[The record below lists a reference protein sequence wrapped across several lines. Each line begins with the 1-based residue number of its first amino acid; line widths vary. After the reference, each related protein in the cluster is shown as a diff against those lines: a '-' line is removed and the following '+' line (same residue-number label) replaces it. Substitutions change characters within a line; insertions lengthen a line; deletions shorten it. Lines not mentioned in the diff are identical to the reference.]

1 MIITTILKYWKQI
14 LVALIILIL
23 GATSSIFYIDNKNL
37 NIKLETSKSNE
48 KAYIAENDSLK
59 NQNRVFQTSI
69 RQYRQS
75 NDSIDR
81 KLKDTQKKLGIKD
94 SKIISMQ
101 YYIDKFLKTDTV
113 VFKDTVLA
121 KGVDI
126 DTIIGDRHYTLNLH
140 LKYPN
145 KVTTKV
151 GFINEKEVFVTTKK
165 ETIDPPYKFF
175 LWRWFQK
182 KQEIAI
188 VDIYDSNPYLE
199 KGKSR
204 FVQVVKKK

>member
-14 LVALIILIL
+14 LVVLIILIL
-23 GATSSIFYIDNKNL
+23 GTTSSIFYINNKDL

-59 NQNRVFQTSI
+59 NQNRVFQISI

-75 NDSIDR
+75 NDSID
-81 KLKDTQKKLGIKD
+81 KELKNTQKKLGIKD

-113 VFKDTVLA
+113 KFKDTVLV

-126 DTIIGDRHYTLNLH
+126 DTIVGDKYYTLNLH

-145 KVTTKV
+145 KITTKI
-151 GFINEKEVFVTTKK
+151 GFINEKEVFVSTKK

-182 KQEIAI
+182 KQEVAV

-204 FVQVVKKK
+204 FIQVIKK

>member
-37 NIKLETSKSNE
+37 NIKLEISKSNE

-59 NQNRVFQTSI
+59 SQNRVFQTSI

-75 NDSIDR
+75 NDSIDK
-81 KLKDTQKKLGIKD
+81 KLKATQKKLGIKD

-113 VFKDTVLA
+113 VFKDTVLV

-126 DTIIGDRHYTLNLH
+126 DTIIGDKHYTLNLH

-145 KVTTKV
+145 KITTKV
-151 GFINEKEVFVTTKK
+151 GFINEKEVFVTTKR

-204 FVQVVKKK
+204 FVQVVK

>member
-1 MIITTILKYWKQI
+1 MIFKLLTRYWKHLIGAVIVIASIICNI
-14 LVALIILIL
+14 LFFNI
-23 GATSSIFYIDNKNL
+23 NKQLNL
-37 NIKLETSKSNE
+37 EFKISKANE
-48 KAYIAENDSLK
+48 KAYIAENDLIK

-75 NDSIDR
+75 NDSIDK

-94 SKIISMQ
+94 NKIISMQ
-101 YYIDKFLKTDTV
+101 YYIDKFLRTDTV
-113 VFKDTVLA
+113 IFKDTVLA

-126 DTIIGDRHYTLNLH
+126 DTIVGDKHYTLNIH

-145 KVTTKV
+145 KITTKV
-151 GFINEKEVFVTTKK
+151 EFVNEKEVFVTIKK

-182 KQEIAI
+182 KQEVAI
-188 VDIYDSNPYLE
+188 VDINDSNPYLV
-199 KGKSR
+199 KGKAR
-204 FVQVVKKK
+204 FVQVVK

>member
-1 MIITTILKYWKQI
+1 MIFKLLTRYWKHLIGAVIVIASIICNI
-14 LVALIILIL
+14 LFFNI
-23 GATSSIFYIDNKNL
+23 NKQLNL
-37 NIKLETSKSNE
+37 EFKISKANE
-48 KAYIAENDSLK
+48 KAYIAENDLIK

-75 NDSIDR
+75 NDSIDK

-94 SKIISMQ
+94 NKIISMQ
-101 YYIDKFLKTDTV
+101 YYIDKFLRTDTV
-113 VFKDTVLA
+113 IFKDTVLA

-126 DTIIGDRHYTLNLH
+126 DTIVGDKHYTLNIH

-145 KVTTKV
+145 KITTKV
-151 GFINEKEVFVTTKK
+151 EFVNEKEVFVSIKK

-182 KQEIAI
+182 KQEVAI
-188 VDIYDSNPYLE
+188 VDINDSNPYLV
-199 KGKSR
+199 KGKAR
-204 FVQVVKKK
+204 FVQVVK